1 RTIMDGNATLHASK
15 RLATTVAV
23 LTLIFGFTTPQAQA
37 AGVWTN
43 EPAGASVA
51 VDCPFSGTTCNLL
64 NVYGNQP
71 FSTDP
76 SGPLSP
82 SGILDE
88 VLEANATTGGGQFVY
103 AFQSGPAQEVYL
115 GTLWKTNSD
124 FQGNSNNVN
133 KLIFIK
139 SDIDANFLSWQGPQ
153 GYNVA
158 RTLQWYMQSTQYD
171 NCHIASYYSPGCGNA
186 SAGPGTGWFN
196 PNAGNGNILP
206 GSGWHLIEIYQKAS
220 TTRTSR
226 DGILKWWV
234 DGQLVGNYPGVNL
247 SPGGFT
253 DVQYNHTWDG
263 TAVYQCFPNVSLGR
277 DCSKSWHHM
286 WDHLRVSVGTGG
298 SVTDQP
304 PGPPARPSMK
314 SVTVP

>member
-1 RTIMDGNATLHASK
+1 MDGNATLHASK

-139 SDIDANFLSWQGPQ
+139 SDIDANFLSW
-153 GYNVA
+153 
-158 RTLQWYMQSTQYD
+158 
-171 NCHIASYYSPGCGNA
+171 
-186 SAGPGTGWFN
+186 
-196 PNAGNGNILP
+196 
-206 GSGWHLIEIYQKAS
+206 
-220 TTRTSR
+220 
-226 DGILKWWV
+226 
-234 DGQLVGNYPGVNL
+234 
-247 SPGGFT
+247 
-253 DVQYNHTWDG
+253 
-263 TAVYQCFPNVSLGR
+263 
-277 DCSKSWHHM
+277 
-286 WDHLRVSVGTGG
+286 
-298 SVTDQP
+298 
-304 PGPPARPSMK
+304 
-314 SVTVP
+314 